1 VLSTNVDTLRL
12 LDVEAATVKA
22 LTHRIGAPA
31 SEIPPHIDGLRTR
44 ISTLPFNSRILTNSQ
59 FALFKQT
66 PKFGAKQKASIS
78 KNEMRSGKNASFMR
92 DEQLT

>member
-1 VLSTNVDTLRL
+1 VCLDTPARQAIT
-12 LDVEAATVKA
+12 ESAAIA
-22 LTHRIGAPA
+22 MISGLMMA
-31 SEIPPHIDGLRTR
+31 EIHQLQEHDGGLR
-44 ISTLPFNSRILTNSQ
+44 
-59 FALFKQT
+59 FKQT